1 MIIIADDTFD
11 TEKFTFLKE
20 EKYKEV
26 CKIYKTIKTTDLADV
41 KNEIERSTLFC
52 CHKSLQIFSPDEK
65 PLGNDD
71 NYKHREKLIGIAKE
85 KVEFS
90 GGIDDNNLESKKMRK
105 DDFYKHLKLFLDYY
119 ITTKTL
125 NFEPLFFGEQ
135 EQAQSGEI
143 LNQKTSFFEKNNFVF
158 SDKESSFINTYS
170 FAQTE
175 EFSDKQLHTIVI
187 ENLNNQKYDNIF
199 ISINFSQY
207 SDFNGLRLATH
218 IRCTSTKNQLTTI
231 FIYGVPSLDRL
242 MNNPYFDI
250 LKTKNVFYI
259 GYNKKALQEA
269 ENKAVEVF
277 SEDELSTELKKVNLE
292 APKDNHSIANE
303 WAIYRWAKS
312 VQANDNDN
320 DIEKNN
326 QKIESNLYYKYLQT
340 IYPVSESKDL
350 QSIKVKF
357 ANERP
362 RVLYIDDEYEKGWNK
377 IFKTILCDK
386 SEKIDFESL
395 ETDFSASQEK
405 IIENAVQKIKE
416 KDIDTVILDFRL
428 HKNDFSNQN
437 TNEITSVK
445 LLQEIKKMNAG
456 IQVIFFSATNK
467 IWNLQK
473 LQEFGA
479 DGFIIKESPENSI
492 NPHFTQETICNFKAT
507 METAFKRRFLKE
519 IFKKFQEIRKFAN
532 SLFSENREI
541 KNEINSFLD
550 IAFELLYRESLSFA
564 YLQLFLVIELFA
576 NHLLKND
583 NLLGNDDDIIY
594 VDDVCVRKDNEQSIT
609 FKHGKYVI
617 KKQKLNGNQKKN
629 DTNFKVAALLIYRY
643 GFENSSALKWTDI
656 YTNRNQKV
664 SHYSNADE
672 QKIGIKDVQQILDFL
687 FYILNKDNLKD
698 INKNKGLIV
707 DTQNDLK
714 KLQEKYNTK

>member
-1 MIIIADDTFD
+1 MIYLI
-11 TEKFTFLKE
+11 
-20 EKYKEV
+20 
-26 CKIYKTIKTTDLADV
+26 
-41 KNEIERSTLFC
+41 
-52 CHKSLQIFSPDEK
+52 DEQT
-65 PLGNDD
+65 N
-71 NYKHREKLIGIAKE
+71 R
-85 KVEFS
+85 
-90 GGIDDNNLESKKMRK
+90 
-105 DDFYKHLKLFLDYY
+105 
-119 ITTKTL
+119 
-125 NFEPLFFGEQ
+125 Q
-135 EQAQSGEI
+135 
-143 LNQKTSFFEKNNFVF
+143 
-158 SDKESSFINTYS
+158 NTYS
-170 FAQTE
+170 WGQEKFSKYDSILNVFSATE
-175 EFSDKQLHTIVI
+175 TLSFDKIKAEAKIVFLHESFPDEELKRALYQYNEGEKSFGLVVFSGSKNERKQRKNRVDIPVKVFYQNLEIFLEKNKQEGKPKIEYLLYGDSNIEKELLKEIEFSIQNEREDSIQSQKDNFIFFSDENAIESPFDNIKRELDLYADENDEFSDSHIDSVLRD
-187 ENLNNQKYDNIF
+187 NLLEEKYDNIYIPLCF
-199 ISINFSQY
+199 GKTL

-242 MNNPYFDI
+242 MNDPYFDI

-312 VQANDNDN
+312 VQADDY
-320 DIEKNN
+320 DIEKIN

-362 RVLYIDDEYEKGWNK
+362 RVLYIDDEYEKGWNE
-377 IFKTILCDK
+377 IFATILYDK

-395 ETDFSASQEK
+395 ETDFSASQER

-445 LLQEIKKMNAG
+445 LLQEIKRINAG

-473 LQEFGA
+473 LQEFGV

-507 METAFKRRFLKE
+507 METSFKRRFLKE
-519 IFKKFQEIRKFAN
+519 LFLILDDINQNVGNAKGSFSDEFDKFLNDLETQLKVIETG
-532 SLFSENREI
+532 L
-541 KNEINSFLD
+541 KNVDLKNKMSLD
-550 IAFELLYRESLSFA
+550 IVFLGCYNFMEKFKEFYFREDKKD
-564 YLQLFLVIELFA
+564 YKYYIGV
-576 NHLLKND
+576 
-583 NLLGNDDDIIY
+583 
-594 VDDVCVRKDNEQSIT
+594 DNEDAKNYYFDRNNQFIEDKYIKELTWFCAMTNLFVDYFKICDKDDSTIRDLDKAKEKRNKYIHEGKLYFDEKELRLIFDLCKKIT
-609 FKHGKYVI
+609 S
-617 KKQKLNGNQKKN
+617 
-629 DTNFKVAALLIYRY
+629 
-643 GFENSSALKWTDI
+643 ELK
-656 YTNRNQKV
+656 
-664 SHYSNADE
+664 E
-672 QKIGIKDVQQILDFL
+672 
-687 FYILNKDNLKD
+687 
-698 INKNKGLIV
+698 
-707 DTQNDLK
+707 
-714 KLQEKYNTK
+714 